1 MNKRGNNNKMIFKTP
16 QHLGLLCS
24 TFIFS
29 FFFSTAIWAVPNAS
43 PASTDNLKVYL
54 EQIIGPDEYRNYK
67 NIQQLQRVSAWIK
80 EQMHLFG
87 IPCEYQ
93 NYAVNGLSYRNVV
106 CRLTNGH
113 ADKVI
118 VGAHYDV
125 FGEQQGADDN
135 ASGVAGVIET
145 ARILVQQKSQLAQ
158 NIEFVF
164 YTLQEAPFFKTE
176 QMGSFIHAK
185 SIQSQ
190 KDQIQGVYI
199 LEMIGYFDENLVQ
212 EYPAGLKWVYPQHG
226 NFIAA
231 VSNLQ
236 SYALGSQYCQSM
248 RALDRLECQR
258 FIAPAFVSGMEF
270 SDHLN
275 YWKFGI
281 PAMMITDTGSFRNK
295 HYHSKTDTLKTLNLA
310 KMANVVDGLV
320 YSLLTPIQP

>member
-1 MNKRGNNNKMIFKTP
+1 MILKKP
-16 QHLGLLCS
+16 RNIRLLCS
-24 TFIFS
+24 TLCLF
-29 FFFSTAIWAVPNAS
+29 ACLNQVYAAPNTT
-43 PASTDNLKVYL
+43 PANPDNLKVYL
-54 EQIIGPDEYRNYK
+54 EQIIGQDSYRNYK

-80 EQMHLFG
+80 EQMRLFG
-87 IPCEYQ
+87 IPCQYQ
-93 NYAVNGLSYRNVV
+93 SYSVNGLEYRNVV
-106 CRLTNGH
+106 CSLSAGH
-113 ADKVI
+113 ASRVI

-125 FGEQQGADDN
+125 FGDQQGADDN

-145 ARILVQQKSQLAQ
+145 ARILSKQKAQLNQ

-176 QMGSFIHAK
+176 QMGSYIHAK
-185 SIQSQ
+185 SVQAN
-190 KDQIQGVYI
+190 KNQIQAVYI

-212 EYPAGLKWVYPQHG
+212 EYPVGLKWVYPEHG

-236 SYALGSQYCQSM
+236 SYDLGAKYCQAM
-248 RALDRLECQR
+248 RNLNALECQR
-258 FIAPAFVSGMEF
+258 LVAPAFVSGMEF

-281 PAMMITDTGSFRNK
+281 PAMMITNTGAWRNK
-295 HYHSKTDTLKTLNLA
+295 KHHSKADTLKTLNIV

-320 YSLLTPIQP
+320 NTLMLTAKQ